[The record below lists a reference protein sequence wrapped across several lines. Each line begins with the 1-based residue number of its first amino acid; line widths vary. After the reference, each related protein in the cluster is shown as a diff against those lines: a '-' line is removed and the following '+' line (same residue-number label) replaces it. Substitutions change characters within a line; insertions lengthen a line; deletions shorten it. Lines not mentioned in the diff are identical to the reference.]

1 MEDSAFASL
10 NLALGG
16 PSGLEALN
24 RLVSQGDGGPC
35 SGPAAYS
42 APTTKKARQPEWTNS
57 VLCRDGK
64 IVSIGLDP
72 RSGAGGSLPTQIG
85 LLTTIEELR
94 FSQGRIKGTI
104 PTQLMSLRDLRVL
117 SAESQWL
124 SGSIPTQIAALRHL
138 SVLDLNDNRIKGHVP
153 PGLFA
158 GTLRRVDL
166 YDNLLSGWLP
176 TQVGRAV
183 ELTRLGLEEHRIS
196 GWVPTQLGNLGTL
209 KNLNAEHGS
218 LSGVVPSEL
227 ARLSLRS
234 IDLDWQQHKGKHP
247 SWLVR
252 RRGMGQ
258 KLGPGPS
265 QGIGF
270 RWATDGRGANRLG

>member
-1 MEDSAFASL
+1 MEDGAFASL

-24 RLVSQGDGGPC
+24 RLVGQGDGGPC

-42 APTTKKARQPEWTNS
+42 APTTKKSRQPEWTNS

-64 IVSIGLDP
+64 VVSVSLDP

-85 LLTTIEELR
+85 LLSTLEELR

-104 PTQLMSLRDLRVL
+104 PTQLMLLQGLRVL
-117 SAESQWL
+117 SAESQQI
-124 SGSIPTQIAALRHL
+124 SGSIPTQIANLRQL

-153 PGLFA
+153 AGLFA

-176 TQVGRAV
+176 TQVGKAAG
-183 ELTRLGLEEHRIS
+183 LMRLGLEEHRIS
-196 GWVPTQLGNLGTL
+196 GWVPTQLGNVGNL

-227 ARLSLRS
+227 ARLSLRA

-252 RRGMGQ
+252 RKAVGQ
-258 KLGPGPS
+258 KLGPGAS
-265 QGIGF
+265 QGAGF
-270 RWATDGRGANRLG
+270 RWATDGRGADRHG